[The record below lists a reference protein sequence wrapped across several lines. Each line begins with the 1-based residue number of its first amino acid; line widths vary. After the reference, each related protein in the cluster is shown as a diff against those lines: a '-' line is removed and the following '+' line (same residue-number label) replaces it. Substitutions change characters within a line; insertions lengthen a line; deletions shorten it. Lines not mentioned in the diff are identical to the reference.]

1 MVERVL
7 AALRATPDVARI
19 VLAGPASVPPAIAA
33 AATMTVAATGGLLDT
48 LWAGLAALGGEAR
61 PADARR
67 VEAAPAPPGGASRSG
82 RVLVAAAD
90 VPLLTSAAVAAFLDA
105 AEAADADV
113 AYAIVAREDLVRAFP
128 GVRKT
133 FVRLA
138 DGVFTGGS
146 LVLLRPAAFVR
157 ARPLLERAV
166 RARKRPW
173 DLARLFGLGTLV
185 GLATGRLRIAA
196 LERRA
201 EVVAGLRARAI
212 ICRDAGVALDVDTPE
227 ILEVVRARLAP
238 ARDAA
243 VPAGRG
249 VG

>member
-7 AALRATPDVARI
+7 SALRATPHIGRI
-19 VLAGPASVPPAIAA
+19 ALAGPASVPPAIAA
-33 AATMTVAATGGLLDT
+33 AATMTVVATGGLLDN
-48 LWAGLAALGGEAR
+48 LAAGLAALGGPR
-61 PADARR
+61 PVD
-67 VEAAPAPPGGASRSG
+67 ASRGAVS
-82 RVLVAAAD
+82 VLVAAAD

-105 AEAADADV
+105 ADAADADA
-113 AYAIVAREDLVRAFP
+113 AYAIVPREDVVRAFP

-138 DGVFTGGS
+138 DGTFTGGS
-146 LVLLRPAAFVR
+146 LILLRPAAFVR
-157 ARPLLERAV
+157 VRPILERAV

-201 EVVAGLRARAI
+201 EAVAGLRVRAI
-212 ICRDAGVALDVDTPE
+212 VCRDPGVALDVDTPE
-227 ILEVVRARLAP
+227 VLDVVRAVLAP
-238 ARDAA
+238 APGAA
-243 VPAGRG
+243 VH